1 MEVEDLKLE
10 VLVRLTDS
18 ELEVGPSMENMALVM
33 SGQGSGVAGPAVL
46 LEKDKLEM
54 LSQREGRGPDTERE
68 QAGSSSSSS
77 ELQSANY
84 SSHQMFIRPPTTL
97 YSQKYIIFVI
107 SSFCL

>member
-54 LSQREGRGPDTERE
+54 LSQREGRGPDRAKPTIIKT
-68 QAGSSSSSS
+68 
-77 ELQSANY
+77 QSPVTIWGICQN
-84 SSHQMFIRPPTTL
+84 SGMMKLIRKL
-97 YSQKYIIFVI
+97 LKRSGVI
-107 SSFCL
+107 PWL